1 MTKAAAPFR
10 ITDRFQVE
18 ELAGESVGGRQLVRL
33 TAPIEYR
40 VGSADSGQIIV
51 VPAGFKTDFASI
63 PWGFRNLF
71 PPLGKYSRAAVVHDF
86 LYRVRGDAPEASVEL
101 YLREELTREQADAL
115 EALRRDRPT
124 INARRYSRREADDV
138 FREAMSV
145 LGVDPIRRN
154 IMHRAVRTFGAGGWG
169 K

>member
-1 MTKAAAPFR
+1 MTAPFR
-10 ITDRFQVE
+10 ITSAFQVE
-18 ELAGESVGGRQLVRL
+18 ELAGESRGGRQLVRL
-33 TAPIEYR
+33 IAPIEYH

-71 PPLGKYSRAAVVHDF
+71 PPIGKYSRAAVIHDF
-86 LYRVRGDAPEASVEL
+86 LYRVRGEAPEAAWH
-101 YLREELTREQADAL
+101 LREELTREQAEAL
-115 EALRRDRPT
+115 EALRLDRPT